1 MKNAF
6 ASDKK
11 FPKTPRCPP
20 MPAFQTTSDGDTQIL
35 ILHGRLDP
43 QSGKELK
50 EAIDGL
56 LEGREKTDLV
66 IDLEH
71 LVYMASAGFRELFM
85 AGRKIDRAGGRLVVC
100 SLQGEVKRV
109 FELAGF
115 DTAYKIFE
123 TREAAVA
130 FLKS

>member
-1 MKNAF
+1 
-6 ASDKK
+6 
-11 FPKTPRCPP
+11 